1 MNTNGVPPATLSGIT
16 ESDAHR
22 SAPAMRCHGLRRR
35 SRLAPW
41 QGSAEARRPGLQRD
55 RPAIQKIPNE
65 SKNIRPGRRVGE
77 RSSEII
83 GDPMH
88 FDDSDNAKTARC
100 RCEAAGRNA
109 RGVL

>member
-1 MNTNGVPPATLSGIT
+1 VNTNGVPPATLSGIT
-16 ESDAHR
+16 ESDAR
-22 SAPAMRCHGLRRR
+22 RPVPAMRSRGLRRR
-35 SRLAPW
+35 SRLAPRRD
-41 QGSAEARRPGLQRD
+41 SAETRRPGLQRD

-83 GDPMH
+83 GDTMRLDD
-88 FDDSDNAKTARC
+88 FDIAKTVRC
-100 RCEAAGRNA
+100 RCAGAVRNA